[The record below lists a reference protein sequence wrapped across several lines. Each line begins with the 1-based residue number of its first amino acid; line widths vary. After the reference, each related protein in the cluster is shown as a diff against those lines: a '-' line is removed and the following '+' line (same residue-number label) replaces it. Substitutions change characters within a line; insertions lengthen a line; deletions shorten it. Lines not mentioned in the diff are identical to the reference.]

1 MTNTAAMIDGP
12 TWLGGASSYR
22 HGTRVIHRRSLQRV
36 ALHVFQHQDADGWFR
51 QSTVAMATALLT
63 TRQTVSLALAILVD
77 HGVIERAPGPVERTA
92 TYRWVA

>member
-1 MTNTAAMIDGP
+1 MTPAMICTDS
-12 TWLGGASSYR
+12 WLGGLPSYR

-36 ALHVFQHQDADGWFR
+36 ARYVLALADDDGWFH
-51 QSTVAMATALLT
+51 QSTVDMAAALLT